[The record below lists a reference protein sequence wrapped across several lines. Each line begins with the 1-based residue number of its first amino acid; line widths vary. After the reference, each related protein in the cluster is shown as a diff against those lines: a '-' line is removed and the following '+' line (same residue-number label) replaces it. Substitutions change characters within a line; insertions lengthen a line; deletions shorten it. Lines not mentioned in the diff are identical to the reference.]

1 MDLDNLKK
9 ELNEYFIYVKT
20 IFLNE
25 YSKYLNEE
33 TINYVKNLKD
43 VIELNPELSFKIICE
58 DKIIFNLNINKY
70 IEENN
75 LLDKNSYSDINDS
88 GKSYM
93 AYLIKNRN
101 NIEVIIKNKLLK
113 QILKLFIRN
122 HDNVVSIGTIDFI
135 ENEFSI
141 KYKLPSEK
149 FIKSKEK
156 EIAEYIKSIVG
167 EKVLLSD
174 VLNGNQEK
182 IEEVYN
188 LYIEENNLKSYSD
201 IIDEFNKIYLNYV
214 KKIGK
219 VYCTDSLYEYQQ
231 IDYQLNEKTMDI
243 SEEKNNNNI
252 TKVKRINSIQQ
263 SLVDIY
269 SHKFLF
275 DSMELLYIKN
285 SIVELNKIIE
295 KLNNSLEN
303 MDEQYRKAIQIENDS
318 MKYSYRVWNDALT
331 SLDDYYTRNEFNFLI
346 GTDSDSKI
354 VEATLISS
362 NHLKK
367 IKTLKYSYGF
377 IYEINKDSIIYAST
391 NNFISKEVKD
401 GRINYNTIIQGDI
414 KLEIDDQ
421 SISKLI
427 TPFVIVNDN
436 VQNSNIE
443 NKVILDRKNI
453 RRIAVYCFLEDDLAN
468 SSNYVKASELAEN
481 FELPVVK
488 IDKNNY
494 YQGSEEEIKKIDI
507 KIVDSKEK
515 KESLFDK
522 IKKTKDKIL
531 YEESINDFKKTL

>member
-174 VLNGNQEK
+174 ILNGNQEK

-252 TKVKRINSIQQ
+252 TKVKRINSIQK
-263 SLVDIY
+263 SLIDIY

-346 GTDSDSKI
+346 GSESDSKI

-362 NHLKK
+362 NHLKR

-401 GRINYNTIIQGDI
+401 GRINYNTIIHGDI

-436 VQNSNIE
+436 VQNNNIE